1 MADTAIP
8 ANLVPSGSTPAF
20 DQKTAPNALQEEH
33 KLAEGTWG
41 LLRVLQGQ
49 LIFVD
54 LESLEET
61 TIVADGQI
69 TIRPGAPH
77 RVALD
82 GPVQFRIDFYR
93 EPHP

>member
-8 ANLVPSGSTPAF
+8 SNLVPSGSTPAF

-41 LLRVLQGQ
+41 LLHVLQGQ

-54 LESLEET
+54 LESSGET
-61 TIVADGQI
+61 TIEADGQI